1 MSAWVLVLVVMATS
15 ATYAPFDVGDKPSQN
30 VGIQISVSTYAPN
43 VVTIEFGD
51 EAACETAAKTLKD
64 ADSFGTT
71 KAVCIARK

>member
-15 ATYAPFDVGDKPSQN
+15 ATYAPFDVGDKPPQN
-30 VGIQISVSTYAPN
+30 VGILMENSTYAPN
-43 VVTIEFGD
+43 LITIDFGD
-51 EAACETAAKTLKD
+51 KDACETAAKTLKD